1 MTARPIGT
9 PHAAARSAR
18 SRGLGCFAIF
28 LVLAGALAIPALL
41 VLMLM
46 MSGNSSGLF
55 STETPLQEQHVAASK
70 TGQHKIAIIRVEGA
84 ILDNDGF
91 IKQQIDQVRHDDRV
105 KGVVLRI
112 DSPGGTVSASDYLYH
127 HLQEVAK
134 ERGIPVVVSMGGIC
148 ASGGYY
154 IAMACGHRE
163 GVVFAEPTTWTGS
176 IGVIIP
182 HYNVAGLMQKWD
194 IEEDSI
200 KSHPLKA
207 LGSPTKKLTEQER
220 AVLQGL
226 VDDSFGRFKEIV
238 QLGRVRFAQNPEQ
251 LNAVATGQVFTAKQ
265 AVENG
270 LVDKIGFIEE
280 ATARAIE
287 LAGIDVKE
295 TQVVR
300 YKREAGLLDLMLFG
314 ANARAQASAP
324 FDLQSIVDLTTPR
337 AYYMWSWLPQAEG
350 MGR

>member
-1 MTARPIGT
+1 M
-9 PHAAARSAR
+9 
-18 SRGLGCFAIF
+18 
-28 LVLAGALAIPALL
+28 
-41 VLMLM
+41 
-46 MSGNSSGLF
+46 
-55 STETPLQEQHVAASK
+55 
-70 TGQHKIAIIRVEGA
+70 
-84 ILDNDGF
+84 
-91 IKQQIDQVRHDDRV
+91 
-105 KGVVLRI
+105 
-112 DSPGGTVSASDYLYH
+112 
-127 HLQEVAK
+127 VAK

-182 HYNVAGLMQKWD
+182 HYNVAGLMEKWD

-270 LVDKIGFIEE
+270 LVDKIGFVED
-280 ATARAIE
+280 ATARAVE
-287 LAGIDVKE
+287 LAGIDVKD

-300 YKREAGLLDLMLFG
+300 YKREAGLMDLMLFG
-314 ANARAQASAP
+314 SNARAQASGG
-324 FDLQSIVDLTTPR
+324 FDLQRIVDLATPGPITCGVGCR
-337 AYYMWSWLPQAEG
+337 RLRGLDDKRYESVDPDA
-350 MGR
+350 

>member
-1 MTARPIGT
+1 LA
-9 PHAAARSAR
+9 
-18 SRGLGCFAIF
+18 FA
-28 LVLAGALAIPALL
+28 LVLAAGLAIPAFLAL
-41 VLMLM
+41 MVLM
-46 MSGNSSGLF
+46 SGSSGGMF
-55 STETPLQEQHVAASK
+55 STDSTVLQEQHVAASK
-70 TGQHKIAIIRVEGA
+70 TGHNKIAIVRVEGA

-91 IKQQIDQVRHDDRV
+91 IKQQIDQVRRDDRV
-105 KGVVLRI
+105 KGIVLRV

-127 HLQEVAK
+127 HLQQVAK

-154 IAMACGHRE
+154 IAMACGQRE

-182 HYNVAGLMQKWD
+182 HYNVAGLMEKWD

-238 QLGRVRFAQNPEQ
+238 QSGRARFAQDPEQ
-251 LNAVATGQVFTAKQ
+251 LNVVATGQVFTAKQ

-270 LVDKIGFIEE
+270 LVDKIGFVEE

-287 LAGIDVKE
+287 LAGIDVKD

-300 YKREAGLLDLMLFG
+300 YKREAGLMDLMLFG
-314 ANARAQASAP
+314 TNARAQASGGL
-324 FDLQSIVDLTTPR
+324 DLQRIVDLATPR

-350 MGR
+350 IGR